1 MKDININHMKLRV
14 LERELN
20 GLQMNYFIGQ
30 SDRVAEALNLR
41 VEEIVV
47 VAAGLERLVSLHLKK
62 YLVWTG
68 A

>member
-1 MKDININHMKLRV
+1 MKLRV

-41 VEEIVV
+41 VEEIVL

>member
-1 MKDININHMKLRV
+1 MKLRV

-41 VEEIVV
+41 VEEIVL
-47 VAAGLERLVSLHLKK
+47 VAAGLERLVSLHLNIWCGQGPR
-62 YLVWTG
+62 V
-68 A
+68 